1 MSASHPSPMNSIVEW
16 WRLQRFLEQRRH
28 PPSRVKNARS
38 DVTATGTGR
47 EARTA
52 LVVAIGK
59 LHAAPAGAT
68 ASEAHVQL

>member
-1 MSASHPSPMNSIVEW
+1 MNFIVELW
-16 WRLQRFLEQRRH
+16 HLQRCLEQRRH
-28 PPSRVKNARS
+28 PPSSVKNVRS

-47 EARTA
+47 EAGTA